1 VTSTAAVVTV
11 EGLWKRFTRGGGP
24 ARTLKQ
30 SILHPMAQ
38 RRRERFWALQ
48 DINLELSAGET
59 FGIIGAN
66 GSGKSTLLRLIGG
79 LGKPSRGRIERRR
92 SVGAMMTLGESFDQL
107 LTGRENAVTAGI
119 VAGYTRREAQRKL
132 PEIVEFSELEEFFD
146 LPIRT
151 YSDGMRMRL
160 AFSVAISANPEIFL
174 IDEVLSVGDL
184 RFQERCFDRLAEMQ
198 RTGTTIVLCSHDE
211 AQVTRLCDRVVWLAH
226 GRMQAVGAPGD
237 VYEAYRGAM
246 RAETE
251 RRTGAQPPV
260 PRHPMAGSVLD
271 ENRFGT
277 LEIEIAG
284 VRIDPPSVQRP
295 AGGGSVP
302 VRIEIDLEPRLPIRE
317 PIVGVSVRRVAD
329 GSLVADLSTEADG
342 VRLGLVDRPTTVTL
356 TFDRL
361 DVQPGA
367 YYLDVGVYEREWAYV
382 YDYHWQGYKLEVV
395 GGGGGFG
402 PTHRWQSG
410 PA

>member
-1 VTSTAAVVTV
+1 
-11 EGLWKRFTRGGGP
+11 
-24 ARTLKQ
+24 
-30 SILHPMAQ
+30 
-38 RRRERFWALQ
+38 
-48 DINLELSAGET
+48 
-59 FGIIGAN
+59 
-66 GSGKSTLLRLIGG
+66 
-79 LGKPSRGRIERRR
+79 
-92 SVGAMMTLGESFDQL
+92 
-107 LTGRENAVTAGI
+107 
-119 VAGYTRREAQRKL
+119 
-132 PEIVEFSELEEFFD
+132 
-146 LPIRT
+146 
-151 YSDGMRMRL
+151 
-160 AFSVAISANPEIFL
+160 
-174 IDEVLSVGDL
+174 
-184 RFQERCFDRLAEMQ
+184 
-198 RTGTTIVLCSHDE
+198 
-211 AQVTRLCDRVVWLAH
+211 
-226 GRMQAVGAPGD
+226 
-237 VYEAYRGAM
+237 
-246 RAETE
+246 
-251 RRTGAQPPV
+251 
-260 PRHPMAGSVLD
+260 MAGSVLD

-284 VRIDPPSVQRP
+284 VRIDPPSVQPP

-302 VRIEIDLEPRLPIRE
+302 VRLEIDLEPRLPIHE